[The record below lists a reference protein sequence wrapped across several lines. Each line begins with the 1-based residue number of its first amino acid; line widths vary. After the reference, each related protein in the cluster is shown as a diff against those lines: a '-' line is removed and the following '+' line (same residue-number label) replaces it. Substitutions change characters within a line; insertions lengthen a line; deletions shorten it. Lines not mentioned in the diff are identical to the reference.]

1 VILLGEDVGAYGG
14 IFSSTTG
21 LLERFGPDR
30 VLDTPISETAFIGLS
45 VGAAVEG
52 LRPVVELMFA
62 DFFGVCMDQIYNHMA
77 KIHFESGGNVKVPM
91 VLMTAAG
98 GGYGDAAQHSQCLW
112 GTFAHLPGMK
122 VVVPSNPADAKG
134 LMVSAIRDENPV
146 VFFFHKGIMGLPW
159 MAKNPRSI
167 GLVPEEPYQTPIG
180 VASVAR
186 EGTDVT
192 IVTLALSVQHALDVA
207 EQVQGEG
214 ISLEVID
221 LRSLVPLDRE
231 TVISSVAKTG
241 RLLVVDEDYRSFGVS
256 GEIAAIVAEW
266 NPRILRAP
274 VRRLAVPDVP
284 IPYARVLEDAVLPT
298 RERIRTAV
306 VDLMRA

>member
-1 VILLGEDVGAYGG
+1 
-14 IFSSTTG
+14 
-21 LLERFGPDR
+21 
-30 VLDTPISETAFIGLS
+30 
-45 VGAAVEG
+45 
-52 LRPVVELMFA
+52 
-62 DFFGVCMDQIYNHMA
+62 
-77 KIHFESGGNVKVPM
+77 
-91 VLMTAAG
+91 
-98 GGYGDAAQHSQCLW
+98 
-112 GTFAHLPGMK
+112 
-122 VVVPSNPADAKG
+122 
-134 LMVSAIRDENPV
+134 
-146 VFFFHKGIMGLPW
+146 